1 MSDHRS
7 TPRALAVPGTR
18 IARLARFGSMASG
31 MAGSMALN
39 GARQWAGGDRPR
51 WRDLLLTP
59 ANAAR
64 MADELARMRGAAMK
78 VGQLISMDA
87 GEVLPP
93 ELADVFARLRA
104 EAHFMPP
111 KQLKPLLIREWG
123 ADWQKQFRK
132 FDVRPIAA
140 ASIGQVHR
148 AETRDGRS
156 LAVKIQYPGVRRSI
170 DSDVANVASIIKLSG
185 LIPKGLDMT
194 PLLDEAR
201 AQLHEEADY
210 AREGRYLSRF
220 ATLLADS
227 PEFHV
232 PDRHTDLTTENILAM
247 TYAPGDPLE
256 SLANSPQDLR
266 DRVATQLFKLF
277 LRELFEFHLMQTD
290 PNFANYRYDPAT
302 ARVVLLDF
310 GATREFGPA
319 SIQMFRAMLEAGSK
333 GDRLAL
339 YQAACDLGYLDTAM
353 PAARL
358 ETLLDM
364 LMLATSPMRQ
374 SGPFDFA
381 LSDLAGQLHQAGLEL
396 GMDNTHWTLPEIDA
410 LFVQRKVAGLYLLAR
425 RIGARVP
432 LADLIAPYLS
442 D

>member
-1 MSDHRS
+1 MSEHRP

-123 ADWQKQFRK
+123 ADWQKRFRK

-140 ASIGQVHR
+140 ASIGQGHR
-148 AETRDGRS
+148 AETRDGRD

-170 DSDVANVASIIKLSG
+170 DSDVANVASIIRLSG
-185 LIPKGLDMT
+185 MIPKGFDMA

-227 PEFHV
+227 PEFLV
-232 PDRHTDLTTENILAM
+232 PGRHPDLTTENILAM

-266 DRVATQLFKLF
+266 DHVATLLFKLL

-290 PNFANYRYDPAT
+290 PNFANYRYDPTT
-302 ARVVLLDF
+302 ARIVLLDF
-310 GATREFGPA
+310 GASRDFAPA
-319 SIQMFRAMLEAGSK
+319 SIRMFRAMLLAGSK
-333 GDRLAL
+333 GDRHAL
-339 YQAACDLGYLDTAM
+339 QDAACDLGYLNQTM

-364 LMLATSPMRQ
+364 LMMATSPMRQ
-374 SGPFDFA
+374 SGLFDFA
-381 LSDLAGQLHQAGLEL
+381 ASDLAAQLHQAGLEL
-396 GMDNTHWTLPEIDA
+396 GMDSTHWTVPEIDA

-432 LADLIAPYLS
+432 MAELIAPYLA

>member
-1 MSDHRS
+1 MNEHRS

-18 IARLARFGSMASG
+18 LARLARFGSMASG
-31 MAGSMALN
+31 MAGSMAFN
-39 GARQWAGGDRPR
+39 GARQWVGGDSPR

-93 ELADVFARLRA
+93 ELAEVFARLRA

-123 ADWQKQFRK
+123 ADWQKRFRK

-148 AETRDGRS
+148 AETRDGRD

-170 DSDVANVASIIKLSG
+170 DSDVANVASIIRLSG
-185 LIPKGLDMT
+185 LVPKGFDMA

-220 ATLLADS
+220 ATLLGDS
-227 PEFHV
+227 PDFLV
-232 PDRHTDLTTENILAM
+232 PVRHPDLTTENILAM

-266 DRVATQLFKLF
+266 DHVATLLFRLL

-302 ARVVLLDF
+302 GRIVLLDF
-310 GATREFGPA
+310 GASREISPA
-319 SIQMFRAMLEAGSK
+319 SVQMFRAMLLAGAK
-333 GDRLAL
+333 GDRRAL
-339 YQAACDLGYLDTAM
+339 QDAACDLGYLDQSM
-353 PAARL
+353 PAAWL
-358 ETLLDM
+358 GALLDM
-364 LMLATSPMRQ
+364 LILATSPMRQ

-381 LSDLAGQLHQAGLEL
+381 ASDLAAQLHQAGLKL
-396 GMDNTHWTLPEIDA
+396 GMDSTHWTVPEIDA
-410 LFVQRKVAGLYLLAR
+410 LFLQRKVAGLYLLAR

-432 LADLIAPYLS
+432 IADLIAPYLT

>member
-18 IARLARFGSMASG
+18 FARLARFGSMASG

-39 GARQWAGGDRPR
+39 GARQWAGGGRPR

-148 AETRDGRS
+148 AETRDGRD

-170 DSDVANVASIIKLSG
+170 DSDVANVASIIRLSG
-185 LIPKGLDMT
+185 MVPKGFDIA

-210 AREGRYLSRF
+210 AREGQYLSRF

-227 PEFHV
+227 PEFLV
-232 PDRHTDLTTENILAM
+232 PERHTDLTTENILAM

-266 DRVATQLFKLF
+266 DRVATQLFKLL

-290 PNFANYRYDPAT
+290 PNFANYRHDPAT
-302 ARVVLLDF
+302 DRIVLLDF
-310 GATREFGPA
+310 GASRDFTPE
-319 SIQMFRAMLEAGSK
+319 SIQMFRAMLLAGAK
-333 GDRLAL
+333 GDRPAL
-339 YQAACDLGYLDTAM
+339 HDAACGLGYLDQNM
-353 PAARL
+353 PAERL
-358 ETLLDM
+358 AALLDM
-364 LMLATSPMRQ
+364 MMMATSPMRQ

-381 LSDLAGQLHQAGLEL
+381 TSNLAAHLHQAGMEL
-396 GMDNTHWTLPEIDA
+396 GMDNTHWTVPEIDA

-432 LADLIAPYLS
+432 VAELIAPYLS